1 LDNHVLKTTEPAPI
15 SASSPASNGI
25 LAPFSRQSWFK
36 EFFATFLTI
45 FVAELGDK
53 TQFATLM
60 ITAQSHSPWLV
71 FTGAACALI
80 MTSLVGIL
88 VGRWLSQRLSP
99 ETLKTMTG
107 VSLLSIA
114 VLLLW
119 DVVRF

>member
-1 LDNHVLKTTEPAPI
+1 MAGRRSILFRC